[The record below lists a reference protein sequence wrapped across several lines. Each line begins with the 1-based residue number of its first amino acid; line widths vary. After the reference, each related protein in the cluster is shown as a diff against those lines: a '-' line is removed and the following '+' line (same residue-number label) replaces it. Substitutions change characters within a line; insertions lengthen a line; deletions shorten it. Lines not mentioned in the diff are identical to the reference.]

1 MFSWIQKVADR
12 NYEGRDKS
20 IFGSVTAPKTKSF
33 NLPKP
38 NGAKSFEV
46 VGIPLK
52 DPGFYVVEIES
63 EILGAS
69 LLGISKPM
77 FVPTTVLVTNL
88 SVHFKWGVGVFPGL
102 GYDAG

>member
-1 MFSWIQKVADR
+1 MARR

-77 FVPTTVLVTNL
+77 FVPTTVWSPTYRSISNGG
-88 SVHFKWGVGVFPGL
+88 SSPPWPGSRL
-102 GYDAG
+102 WIKRYP